1 MTTGSGSRAFMGLPR
16 GSADLLPDA
25 CRARRFVTQAL
36 LETFERWGYEQ
47 VTTPVV
53 EYYDV
58 LARGLTETDRRG
70 CVRFIEAGSG
80 AVVALRSDLTPQ
92 IARMVA
98 HHGEGALARS
108 DAVRLCYAAD
118 VVRQPGD
125 EREATEHHQAGVE
138 LIGDADPTTDAEL
151 IALCDAAL
159 RRAGLDEFC
168 LDLSHRG
175 VVAAVLDR
183 LGLTADERSTL
194 VGLLARKDRG
204 GVELWLRGRSLPDD
218 LEVAVAELCDL
229 YGPAS
234 QVLSRAGS
242 VLEAAGIR
250 EGLTRLEEVLSS
262 LRAIDPDVLDGVVVD
277 LGETRG
283 FDYYTGLRLRA
294 WAPGVARP
302 VARGGRYDHLLERYG
317 AAAPATGFAIDLDG
331 LESALH
337 SAGKLRG
344 DGDGPPARL
353 IALDG
358 SASTGPGR
366 ERGARL
372 ARLARREGAR
382 AWVAVDLDRA
392 AAIKRASE
400 SRAVDLTHVR
410 LGEQGNWVLEHLHER
425 DGKWSHSSWTAAEE
439 QGKA

>member
-1 MTTGSGSRAFMGLPR
+1 MTTGSGPRAFMGLPR

-25 CRARRFVTQAL
+25 CRTRRFVTQAL

-47 VTTPVV
+47 VMTPVV
-53 EYYDV
+53 EYYEV

-92 IARMVA
+92 IARMMA
-98 HHGEGALARS
+98 HHREGALARA

-138 LIGDADPTTDAEL
+138 LIGDADPTTDAEV

-159 RRAGLDEFC
+159 RRAGLSDFC

-183 LGLTADERSTL
+183 LGLAERERTSL

-204 GVELWLRGRSLPDD
+204 GVEAWLHEHRSPEPLK
-218 LEVAVAELCDL
+218 VAVAELCDL
-229 YGPAS
+229 YGPAL
-234 QVLSRAGS
+234 QVLPRAGS
-242 VLEAAGIR
+242 VLEAAGVR

-262 LRAIDPDVLDGVVVD
+262 LRAIDPDVLDCVVVD
-277 LGETRG
+277 LGQTRG

-294 WAPGVARP
+294 WAPGVASP

-331 LESALH
+331 LEAALQ
-337 SAGKLRG
+337 SAGKLPSQG
-344 DGDGPPARL
+344 NGPPGRL

-358 SASTGPGR
+358 AACAGPGR
-366 ERGARL
+366 VEAARL
-372 ARLARREGAR
+372 ARLARAEGAR

-392 AAIKRASE
+392 AAMKRASE
-400 SRAVDLTHVR
+400 ARAVELTHVR
-410 LGEQGNWVLEHLHER
+410 LDEQGHWVLEHLHER
-425 DGKWSHSSWTAAEE
+425 DGKWSPSRWTAAEE
-439 QGKA
+439 QA